1 MVFVLLTISLIL
13 HNSSIVKSKSSNDSS
28 IMLPI
33 CNEINEEVSD
43 GNNLSPHLIRALKD
57 YKYIS
62 PLTQQ

>member
-1 MVFVLLTISLIL
+1 VY
-13 HNSSIVKSKSSNDSS
+13 SSIVISKSSNDSF

-62 PLTQQ
+62 LLMQE